1 MSASTTTTTKI
12 PTLKTFEVMLLP
24 LVGDPGS
31 WTRSKQIDAAYFKRD
46 DAFITFKDPNNKD
59 IYAVQAS
66 AVLSIE
72 RVNTASPV
80 EASA

>member
-1 MSASTTTTTKI
+1 MSTTTTTKI

-24 LVGDPGS
+24 LSGDS
-31 WTRSKQIDAAYFKRD
+31 VALTRSKRIDAAYFKRD

-59 IYAVQAS
+59 VYAVQAS

-72 RVNTASPV
+72 RVSAASPA